1 MTATKFD
8 PMRLPEPD
16 SMGFFMHPDV
26 PGEDESDDIA
36 TMIRDMGFDFSL
48 VDFDS
53 DGDEDDVNTWR
64 FAHDGLTDNDMKSCM
79 DRWSPTQPAGEGWI
93 LVSKYDTE
101 DGPNALFVRPIQA
114 EAGGGK

>member
-26 PGEDESDDIA
+26 PGEEEDDDVA
-36 TMIRDMGFDFSL
+36 AMLREMGFEFSI
-48 VDFDS
+48 VYFDTDADETDADAWFVGDLTS
-53 DGDEDDVNTWR
+53 DEMKTIMVRWNPIHPMGD
-64 FAHDGLTDNDMKSCM
+64 
-79 DRWSPTQPAGEGWI
+79 GWI

-101 DGPNALFVRPIQA
+101 DGPHALFVRPIQA
-114 EAGGGK
+114 EAGG